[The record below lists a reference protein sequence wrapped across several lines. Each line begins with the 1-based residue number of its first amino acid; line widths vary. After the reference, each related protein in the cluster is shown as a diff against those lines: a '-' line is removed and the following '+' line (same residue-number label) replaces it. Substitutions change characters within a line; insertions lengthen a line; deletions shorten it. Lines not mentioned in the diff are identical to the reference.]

1 MRLFDFLRGDP
12 AEQAER
18 EAANARR
25 EAEVQR
31 AEESLEQLK
40 RGGLPLNAVDRLKH
54 QRASQKLPTHLWTS
68 DLSVTEMALVHDAG
82 FDPLGQVMGAS
93 IYHVGWQW
101 TSQGWRNYNVSFEL
115 EVLSAA
121 FSNARQLALGRLVQ
135 EAQLLGA
142 HGVVGV
148 RLQRRSTDWS
158 MGSVEFQAIGTAIRE
173 RGRPEPAEGEWPFLC
188 ALSGQDF
195 WKLKQSGVTPV
206 GLVAG
211 NCTYYCIPG
220 WKTQNATQ
228 GGFFGGGSW
237 TNQELPEFTQSLF
250 TARELTLERVAGQV
264 QLLKG
269 EGVMGMT
276 VEYDAEPHEV
286 DTGNNS
292 TRLDMIYH
300 FLALGTAVRV
310 EKAEPETKTNRV
322 LSLGY
327 MPVRSITS
335 SYTGDI

>member
-1 MRLFDFLRGDP
+1 MGLFDFLRGDS

-18 EAANARR
+18 EAAEARR
-25 EAEVQR
+25 EAEAQR
-31 AEESLEQLK
+31 QEESLAQLK
-40 RGGLPLNAVDRLKH
+40 RGGLPLNAVERLQH
-54 QRASQKLPTHLWTS
+54 QRATQKLPTHLWTS
-68 DLSVTEMALVHDAG
+68 DLSVNEMALVHDAG
-82 FDPLGQVMGAS
+82 FDPLGQVMGSS

-101 TSQGWRNYNVSFEL
+101 TGQGWRSYNASFEL
-115 EVLSAA
+115 EVLSTA

-148 RLQRRSTDWS
+148 RLKRRSTDWS
-158 MGSVEFQAIGTAIRE
+158 GGSVEFQAIGTAIRE
-173 RGRPEPAEGEWPFLC
+173 RNRREPVEGEWPFLC

-220 WKTQNATQ
+220 WQTQNVTQ
-228 GGFFGGGSW
+228 GGIFGGGW

-250 TARELTLERVAGQV
+250 TAREITLERVAGQV

-269 EGVMGMT
+269 HGVMGMT
-276 VEYDAEPHEV
+276 IEYDAEPHEV
-286 DTGNNS
+286 DTGNHT
-292 TRLDMIYH
+292 TRLDMLYH

-310 EKAEPETKTNRV
+310 DHAEPKTQTNRV
-322 LSLGY
+322 MSLGY
-327 MPVRSITS
+327 MPVRPITS